1 MDAHRSAPS
10 ADFAGTAACAECH
23 RDEAARWRGSHHDL
37 AMQEADAHSVLG
49 DFGRATLTYNGITS
63 TFFRRGADYMVR
75 TDGPDGALHDY
86 RIAYAFGVAPLQQYL
101 IEFPDGRL
109 QALGIA
115 WDTRPK
121 ADGGQRWF
129 HLYPDERVDAR
140 DELHWTRPA
149 QNWNF
154 MCAECH
160 STGVRKRYDPA
171 ADRFATTWAEIN
183 VGCEACHGPGAKH
196 IAWARG
202 DAGTR
207 SADPGKGFAAPL
219 GRSSDAA
226 WVFSAGPI
234 AHLDRTRDRQAQIE
248 ACGRCH
254 ARRSEINE
262 EAVPGR
268 PLADTHVVALLDDP
282 LYYADGQIR
291 DEVYEYGSFL
301 QSRMHAAGVACTDCH
316 DPHSGRLRAEGNALC
331 AKCHQAAVF
340 DTPAHHHH
348 PAGTAGAQC
357 VACHMPARTYMVVDR
372 RRDHSFRVPRPDLS
386 TAIGTPNTCTD
397 CHRDRSAA
405 WAADALRT
413 WGVSPSAHSFRYAEA
428 LAAGRRQEDSAGP
441 ALTAVIADPA
451 MPALV
456 RATALTLL
464 APHLDPRSAALVERA
479 LQDPDPL
486 VRRAALTL
494 LPAWPPP
501 ERWQRGAAA
510 LRDPVRTVRLE
521 AVDALAAPP
530 GSVPMSAEE
539 RADFERAVAEYRDVQ
554 RLNAD
559 RPESGLNLGALDA
572 RLGNTKQAEKEY
584 RDALRRQPN
593 FVPVLVNLADLY
605 RQTHRDADAEPLLRQ
620 AVATAPQNG
629 DVHYALGLLFVRQ
642 RRVADATDE
651 LGSAAALRPDNPHYA
666 YAHALALDA
675 AGRSGEAIERLEQ
688 AQARFPR
695 DREILEALV
704 DLNARAGHADA
715 ARRWQGELRQSAAG
729 SGTAP

>member
-1 MDAHRSAPS
+1 
-10 ADFAGTAACAECH
+10 
-23 RDEAARWRGSHHDL
+23 
-37 AMQEADAHSVLG
+37 
-49 DFGRATLTYNGITS
+49 
-63 TFFRRGADYMVR
+63 
-75 TDGPDGALHDY
+75 
-86 RIAYAFGVAPLQQYL
+86 
-101 IEFPDGRL
+101 
-109 QALGIA
+109 
-115 WDTRPK
+115 
-121 ADGGQRWF
+121 
-129 HLYPDERVDAR
+129 
-140 DELHWTRPA
+140 
-149 QNWNF
+149 
-154 MCAECH
+154 
-160 STGVRKRYDPA
+160 
-171 ADRFATTWAEIN
+171 
-183 VGCEACHGPGAKH
+183 
-196 IAWARG
+196 
-202 DAGTR
+202 
-207 SADPGKGFAAPL
+207 
-219 GRSSDAA
+219 
-226 WVFSAGPI
+226 
-234 AHLDRTRDRQAQIE
+234 
-248 ACGRCH
+248 
-254 ARRSEINE
+254 
-262 EAVPGR
+262 
-268 PLADTHVVALLDDP
+268 LLDDP

-316 DPHSGRLRAEGNALC
+316 DPHSGGLRAEGNALC

-348 PAGTAGAQC
+348 PAGTAGARC
-357 VACHMPARTYMVVDR
+357 VACHMPARTYMVVDQ

-413 WGVSPSAHSFRYAEA
+413 WGVSPSVHSFRYAEA
-428 LAAGRRQEDSAGP
+428 LASGRRQEDSAGP

-464 APHLDPRSAALVERA
+464 TPYLDPRSAALVEHA

-494 LPAWPPP
+494 LPAWPPQ

-510 LRDPVRTVRLE
+510 VRDPVRTVRLE

-539 RADFERAVAEYRDVQ
+539 RAAFERAVAEYRDVQ

-572 RLGNTKQAEKEY
+572 RLGNTEQAEKEY
-584 RDALRRQPN
+584 RDVLQRQPN

-620 AVATAPQNG
+620 AVTTAPQNG

-642 RRVADATDE
+642 RRVAEATGE

-688 AQARFPR
+688 AQTRFPR